1 MSAKIKEKID
11 ASVEGKLKA
20 LYQLQL
26 IDSNIDRLRT
36 VRGELPLEV
45 SDLEDTV
52 LGLETRLANVTQ
64 EVADLENQLNEKKQ
78 NIKDFQANIKK
89 YEAQQ
94 GKVRNNREYDAITK
108 EIEFQNLEIQLA
120 EKRQKEAKAAIT
132 IKAELLE
139 KSKIEF
145 EERSKDLKI
154 KKAEL
159 EEIISETEKEEK
171 DLLVESE
178 KASAG
183 IEDRLLNA
191 YKRIRS
197 NTKNGLAVVAVERD
211 ACGGCY
217 NKIPPQRQL
226 DIRTNKKIIVCEH
239 CGRVLVDGML
249 IPDTNEAH

>member
-11 ASVEGKLKA
+11 ASVEGKLRA
-20 LYQLQL
+20 LYELQL
-26 IDSNIDRLRT
+26 IDSKLDRLRT
-36 VRGELPLEV
+36 IRGELPLEV
-45 SDLEDTV
+45 ADLEDTV
-52 LGLETRLANVTQ
+52 AGLETRLANATG
-64 EVADLENQLNEKKQ
+64 EMEELENQLNEKKQ

-94 GKVRNNREYDAITK
+94 SKVRNNREYDAITK

-120 EKRQKEAKAAIT
+120 EKRMKEAKFQIQSR
-132 IKAELLE
+132 EDLLDNS
-139 KSKIEF
+139 KSEF
-145 EERSKDLKI
+145 EGRSKDLQI

-159 EEIISETEKEEK
+159 DEIINETEKEER
-171 DLLVESE
+171 DLIALSE
-178 KASAG
+178 VSAAA

-191 YKRIRS
+191 YRRIRA

-239 CGRVLVDGML
+239 CGRVLVDGLL
-249 IPDTNEAH
+249 IPDAIEG